1 MQPTQALSV
10 NALRIDAGHWP
21 STNCYFMHTAMET
34 DTQVISS
41 HMVGEDLSGT
51 LHVPLANLVAP
62 KQRNGRGPL
71 LT

>member
-1 MQPTQALSV
+1 
-10 NALRIDAGHWP
+10 
-21 STNCYFMHTAMET
+21 MHATMET